1 MGSAAENAATRLSLW
16 DKQSNVTLKV
26 SDISAR
32 MVANIPPELIDLL
45 EIATYVYCADQATT
59 RGGPAGRGYG
69 ASWRRQF
76 RFYIP
81 VRARDLWA
89 SSAVSTALCDTLAF
103 LSDDEYEFT
112 FRKLAKPPPVEQYL
126 DFDPGDASEPEAE
139 EVILFS
145 GGLDSLGGAIQDAVV
160 AKKAIAL
167 VSHRSSPTIA
177 SRQKALVQDLGRHCS
192 AKKPFHVPVWVTK
205 EKALGKEYTQRTRSF
220 LYASLAAVVAR
231 IFGLWRIRLYEN
243 GVVSINLPISA
254 QVVGGRATRT
264 THPQVLNGFTELF
277 SAILEKPSVVE
288 NPFAWKTKAQIV
300 QSIRDAG
307 CGGLI
312 KHTVSCT
319 RVREMTRLKIH
330 CGVCSQCIDRRFA
343 TLSAGCP
350 DTEDPEEMYGV
361 DLLLGERARG
371 ESRTMLESY
380 AATARQVKDMSDT
393 AFFIEFGEAHRATRQ
408 IQGMTVDD
416 AANQILDLYKRHAAD
431 VCDVIARGIQ
441 DHAQDISNGKVP
453 STCLLILALPD
464 EYKQPA
470 TDTEPTYEPVL
481 VLDEIKDGETNRGL
495 LARIVGNGR
504 FEGVNKKLGTR
515 GLLFIQLLFQSQRIH
530 DVAGERLTVITE
542 REASRE
548 LVKWR
553 DSGYL
558 KFTGK
563 DQDKP
568 GHRVQ
573 KMWGEFVRQM
583 EKEQNLLN
591 LFTHAHKDET
601 GQRLYALRLRPE
613 ETQIVAASI
622 PALFRKPAP

>member
-1 MGSAAENAATRLSLW
+1 
-16 DKQSNVTLKV
+16 
-26 SDISAR
+26 
-32 MVANIPPELIDLL
+32 
-45 EIATYVYCADQATT
+45 
-59 RGGPAGRGYG
+59 
-69 ASWRRQF
+69 
-76 RFYIP
+76 
-81 VRARDLWA
+81 
-89 SSAVSTALCDTLAF
+89 
-103 LSDDEYEFT
+103 
-112 FRKLAKPPPVEQYL
+112 
-126 DFDPGDASEPEAE
+126 
-139 EVILFS
+139 
-145 GGLDSLGGAIQDAVV
+145 
-160 AKKAIAL
+160 
-167 VSHRSSPTIA
+167 
-177 SRQKALVQDLGRHCS
+177 
-192 AKKPFHVPVWVTK
+192 
-205 EKALGKEYTQRTRSF
+205 
-220 LYASLAAVVAR
+220 
-231 IFGLWRIRLYEN
+231 
-243 GVVSINLPISA
+243 
-254 QVVGGRATRT
+254 
-264 THPQVLNGFTELF
+264 
-277 SAILEKPSVVE
+277 
-288 NPFAWKTKAQIV
+288 
-300 QSIRDAG
+300 
-307 CGGLI
+307 
-312 KHTVSCT
+312 
-319 RVREMTRLKIH
+319 MTRLKTH

-371 ESRTMLESY
+371 GSRTMLESY
-380 AATARQVKDMSDT
+380 AAAARQVKDMSDT

-416 AANQILDLYKRHAAD
+416 AASRIFDLYKRHAAD

-441 DHAQDISNGKVP
+441 DHAEDISNGKVP

-470 TDTEPTYEPVL
+470 TDAEPACTPVL
-481 VLDEIKDGETNRGL
+481 VLDEIRDGETNRGL
-495 LARIVGNGR
+495 LARIVGSGR

-515 GLLFIQLLFQSQRIH
+515 GLLFIQLLFKSRRIH
-530 DVAGERLTVITE
+530 DAAGERLTVITE

-591 LFTHAHKDET
+591 LFTHAHKDEA

-613 ETQIVAASI
+613 ETQIIVASI